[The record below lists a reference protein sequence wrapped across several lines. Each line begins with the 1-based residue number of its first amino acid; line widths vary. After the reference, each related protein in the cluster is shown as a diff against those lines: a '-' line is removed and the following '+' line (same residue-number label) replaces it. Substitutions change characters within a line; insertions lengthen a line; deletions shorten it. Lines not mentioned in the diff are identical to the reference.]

1 MAYIGVARPVI
12 AKYEESNGNI
22 TYSEGFRFGKAI
34 KVVISPNYED
44 VSEYGGINDT
54 EEDQEFSDADI
65 VMNTSETPEVAERL
79 MFGHITNGDEV
90 MSGVE
95 DRANYV
101 GMGIRV
107 AVASE
112 ELGWSIKK
120 MFGLNEKEVL
130 TSDQK
135 ISTDDYSLSLVDMAY
150 DGNIGRILIKL
161 EALTKEA
168 EKELKQLPGPVASK
182 AASMCYY
189 TDLSNEKEA
198 YYWLDINGEQENI
211 RINIPKSTQ
220 YLTVSLKKTI
230 EPKSIALGKSEM
242 YTKLEYSP
250 LGITIWAEG
259 DTDTNFPEDPGDVQI
274 TFRYKNGKEDVLT
287 GKSSTEKKVGI
298 NHSSREAVQDDSFE
312 GFRWIYGF
320 SNRCDWTQIDA
331 IGIDGVWYPL

>member
-1 MAYIGVARPVI
+1 MKKVNL
-12 AKYEESNGNI
+12 YE
-22 TYSEGFRFGKAI
+22 
-34 KVVISPNYED
+34 
-44 VSEYGGINDT
+44 
-54 EEDQEFSDADI
+54 
-65 VMNTSETPEVAERL
+65 L
-79 MFGHITNGDEV
+79 FGHLDSKDVLLTDIKSDSVNCDE
-90 MSGVE
+90 E
-95 DRANYV
+95 K
-101 GMGIRV
+101 IRNMTLKKV
-107 AVASE
+107 HQNMKQQKQVRFLRTMKRLAAGFVLAAILGGGAYAVASE

-161 EALTKEA
+161 EALT
-168 EKELKQLPGPVASK
+168 
-182 AASMCYY
+182 
-189 TDLSNEKEA
+189 KEA

>member
-1 MAYIGVARPVI
+1 MKQQKQVRFLRTMKRLAAGFVLAAILGGGAY
-12 AKYEESNGNI
+12 
-22 TYSEGFRFGKAI
+22 
-34 KVVISPNYED
+34 
-44 VSEYGGINDT
+44 
-54 EEDQEFSDADI
+54 
-65 VMNTSETPEVAERL
+65 
-79 MFGHITNGDEV
+79 
-90 MSGVE
+90 
-95 DRANYV
+95 
-101 GMGIRV
+101 

>member
-1 MAYIGVARPVI
+1 MKKVNL
-12 AKYEESNGNI
+12 YE
-22 TYSEGFRFGKAI
+22 
-34 KVVISPNYED
+34 
-44 VSEYGGINDT
+44 
-54 EEDQEFSDADI
+54 
-65 VMNTSETPEVAERL
+65 L
-79 MFGHITNGDEV
+79 FGHLDSKDVLLTDIKSDSVNCDKEK
-90 MSGVE
+90 
-95 DRANYV
+95 
-101 GMGIRV
+101 IRNMTLKKV
-107 AVASE
+107 HQNMKQQKQVRFLRTMKRMAAGFVLAAILGGGAYAVASE

-230 EPKSIALGKSEM
+230 EPKSISLGKSEM

-331 IGIDGVWYPL
+331 VGIDGVWYPL

>member
-1 MAYIGVARPVI
+1 MPQKRQACVI
-12 AKYEESNGNI
+12 
-22 TYSEGFRFGKAI
+22 
-34 KVVISPNYED
+34 
-44 VSEYGGINDT
+44 
-54 EEDQEFSDADI
+54 
-65 VMNTSETPEVAERL
+65 
-79 MFGHITNGDEV
+79 
-90 MSGVE
+90 
-95 DRANYV
+95 
-101 GMGIRV
+101 
-107 AVASE
+107 
-112 ELGWSIKK
+112 
-120 MFGLNEKEVL
+120 
-130 TSDQK
+130 
-135 ISTDDYSLSLVDMAY
+135 
-150 DGNIGRILIKL
+150 ILIC
-161 EALTKEA
+161 
-168 EKELKQLPGPVASK
+168 Q
-182 AASMCYY
+182 MQ
-189 TDLSNEKEA
+189 KEA

-230 EPKSIALGKSEM
+230 DPKSISLGKSEM